1 VTAAATPA
9 SPIPS
14 GSGATVTITGAA
26 SGCPNPRYEF
36 WMRAAG
42 STSWKVVQGW
52 STNATYRWNTAG
64 APSGV
69 HYFGVWARDAA
80 STAAYDSFASLPFT
94 LTASCPSVTASF
106 SPPSPIPHGSGATVT
121 ITAAASG
128 CPNPLYEFWM
138 RPAGSTTWHLL
149 QAYSTTP
156 TYIWNTKGAPAGTE
170 YFGVWVRD
178 ASSRATYDSLLSA
191 PYTLS

>member
-1 VTAAATPA
+1 
-9 SPIPS
+9 
-14 GSGATVTITGAA
+14 
-26 SGCPNPRYEF
+26 
-36 WMRAAG
+36 
-42 STSWKVVQGW
+42 
-52 STNATYRWNTAG
+52 
-64 APSGV
+64 
-69 HYFGVWARDAA
+69 
-80 STAAYDSFASLPFT
+80 
-94 LTASCPSVTASF
+94 
-106 SPPSPIPHGSGATVT
+106 
-121 ITAAASG
+121 
-128 CPNPLYEFWM
+128 M